1 MADLMIAFEIT
12 TGVFIAF
19 GVLLFAMRGKGH
31 KAIISGTE

>member
-12 TGVFIAF
+12 VGVFIAF

>member
-1 MADLMIAFEIT
+1 MADLMIAYEIT

-31 KAIISGTE
+31 KAIIEGAE

>member
-19 GVLLFAMRGKGH
+19 GVLLFAARGKGH
-31 KAIISGTE
+31 KTVIDSPA

>member
-1 MADLMIAFEIT
+1 MADLMIAYEIT

-31 KAIISGTE
+31 KAIIAGAE

>member
-1 MADLMIAFEIT
+1 MAELMIAYEIT

-31 KAIISGTE
+31 KAIITGSE

>member
-31 KAIISGTE
+31 KAIIGGSE

>member
-1 MADLMIAFEIT
+1 MADLMIAYEVT

-31 KAIISGTE
+31 KAIVAGSE

>member
-19 GVLLFAMRGKGH
+19 GVLLFAMRGRGH
-31 KAIISGTE
+31 KAEIAALE

>member
-19 GVLLFAMRGKGH
+19 GVLLFAVRGKGH
-31 KAIISGTE
+31 RAIISGSE